1 MHEQAVGAVVSRA
14 HTGVHT
20 GIRARVRTIRH
31 EAERVLSVELVPV
44 DGGGFPPFTPGAHI
58 DLHLPNGITRSYS
71 LVNSPDEVDRY
82 VIGVLA
88 DANSRGGSR
97 YVHEQLRCGAI
108 LTIGAPRNNFALDE
122 DAASTV
128 LVAGG
133 IGITPMLCMYRRLR
147 EKGRDVRLIYCA
159 RQRSQAAFLD
169 ELDTLTGDVHLH
181 FDAES
186 DGRPFDLGTLLAQQP
201 ADVHAYCCGPNAMLS
216 VFEAACEK
224 AGVANVHI
232 ERFSAGAPVVDAQ
245 QSGYTVE
252 LAKSGRRLAVP
263 AGAKLLDVLL
273 EAGVDVDFSC
283 REGLCGACETRVL
296 GGCPDHRDSV
306 LTQSDKASNSVMMIC
321 VSGAKGGTLT
331 LDLA

>member
-1 MHEQAVGAVVSRA
+1 MHEQTGGEVVSRIQ
-14 HTGVHT
+14 TR
-20 GIRARVRTIRH
+20 IRARVLTIRH

-44 DGGGFPPFTPGAHI
+44 DGGSFPRFTPGAHI
-58 DLHLPNGITRSYS
+58 DLHLPNGITRCYS
-71 LVNSPDEVDRY
+71 LVNSPNDVDRY
-82 VIGVLA
+82 VIGILA

-108 LTIGAPRNNFALDE
+108 LPIGAPRNNFALDE

-159 RQRSQAAFLD
+159 RDRSQAAFLD
-169 ELDTLTGDVHLH
+169 ELDTLGGDVHLY
-181 FDAES
+181 FDAENG
-186 DGRPFDLGTLLAQQP
+186 GRPIDLTTLLAQQP

-216 VFEAACEK
+216 AFETACEK
-224 AGVANVHI
+224 AGVGNVHI
-232 ERFSAGAPVVDAQ
+232 ERFAAAAALVDVQ
-245 QSGYTVE
+245 QRGYTVE

-263 AGAKLLDVLL
+263 AGAALLDVLL
-273 EAGVDVDFSC
+273 EAGVDVDYSC

-296 GGCPDHRDSV
+296 GGCPDHRDAV
-306 LTQSDKASNSVMMIC
+306 LTQSDKASNTVMMIC
-321 VSGAKGGTLT
+321 VSGAKGGTLV